1 MKSTCERLAGA
12 PSARYGVADP
22 QAVGH
27 ADAVGGRIIVGV
39 PPCKSFHRPFFP
51 GFPDIVRQPCSCE
64 CDFMLHDP
72 FGVVGLRMFFHTVD
86 RAVAVLVVLPCHL
99 ITRLGWADIG
109 DFVIADRFGVVVF
122 AAPQFVPR
130 IVGRSVPVGVLRH
143 PHDARFGRR
152 VELVAFDVEVV
163 SARVGHGF
171 REGRHDAASP
181 AAERNPVIRSDA
193 VRSIAACVCRRCHMV
208 ESGHRAVDEL
218 ARCRGV
224 FEDRGDGLLNLCGR
238 GLFAGIAGGEKKRR
252 ERECIFFHV
261 FHNFLRF
268 RPGFG
273 PGISRACRRPGSC
286 PSPGIFSA
294 PEGGGCPQLHRSP
307 GVRSAAGWH
316 GAASGCRFACLSRT
330 GQK

>member
-1 MKSTCERLAGA
+1 
-12 PSARYGVADP
+12 
-22 QAVGH
+22 
-27 ADAVGGRIIVGV
+27 
-39 PPCKSFHRPFFP
+39 
-51 GFPDIVRQPCSCE
+51 
-64 CDFMLHDP
+64 
-72 FGVVGLRMFFHTVD
+72 MFFHTVD
-86 RAVAVLVVLPCHL
+86 RAVVVLVVLPCHL

-122 AAPQFVPR
+122 AAPQFVPC
-130 IVGRSVPVGVLRH
+130 IVGRSVFVGVLRH

-163 SARVGHGF
+163 SARVGYGF

-208 ESGHRAVDEL
+208 EPGHRAVDEL

-294 PEGGGCPQLHRSP
+294 PEGGGCPQLHGSP

>member
-1 MKSTCERLAGA
+1 
-12 PSARYGVADP
+12 
-22 QAVGH
+22 
-27 ADAVGGRIIVGV
+27 
-39 PPCKSFHRPFFP
+39 
-51 GFPDIVRQPCSCE
+51 
-64 CDFMLHDP
+64 
-72 FGVVGLRMFFHTVD
+72 MFFHTVD
-86 RAVAVLVVLPCHL
+86 RAAAARVVTPGYRGV
-99 ITRLGWADIG
+99 RLRGAGIG
-109 DFVIADRFGVVVF
+109 DLVAADRFGVVVF

-152 VELVAFDVEVV
+152 IELVAFDVEVV
-163 SARVGHGF
+163 SARVGYGF

-181 AAERNPVIRSDA
+181 AAERNPVVRGEA

-208 ESGHRAVDEL
+208 EPGHRAVDEL

-294 PEGGGCPQLHRSP
+294 PEGGGCPQLHGSP